1 VIDLIVLSGTSN
13 PDLSKQVARAL
24 KLPLGDIEI
33 TRFIDNECRV
43 YIKEN
48 VEGKTVIVIQSL
60 SAVADQ
66 YLVELCLIG
75 HALKSL
81 KAKKAIA
88 VIPWLGYSKQDKEF
102 RKGEAVSAQLV
113 AKFIEAAGFDG
124 VISVELHSENVLPYF
139 HIPVIELRTES
150 VLLTSL
156 RSRLSLEHAVVVSP
170 DKGGKS
176 RSERFA
182 RSAKLPIAYLVK
194 KRDLSTG
201 VVTVVDI
208 EGAAD
213 EKDVIIF
220 DDIINTGATA
230 IRTSQFLRVHG
241 AKKIYFLATHAVL
254 AGNAS
259 EQLAKSHIDQVIV
272 TDTIA
277 IAKKRQFPK
286 LSIVSVAPLLSDA
299 IKTL

>member
-1 VIDLIVLSGTSN
+1 M
-13 PDLSKQVARAL
+13 SKRVARSL

-48 VEGKTVIVIQSL
+48 VEGKTVVVIQSL
-60 SAVADQ
+60 STIADQ
-66 YLVELCLIG
+66 HLVELCLIG
-75 HALKSL
+75 QALKNL
-81 KAKKAIA
+81 KAKRVIA

-102 RKGEAVSAQLV
+102 RKGEAISAQLV
-113 AKFIEAAGFDG
+113 ATFIEAAGFDA

-139 HIPVIELRTES
+139 RIPITNLS
-150 VLLTSL
+150 
-156 RSRLSLEHAVVVSP
+156 SREPLVDAVRKKTDISHMIVVSP

-182 RSAKLPIAYLVK
+182 QSVRLPIAYLVK
-194 KRDLSTG
+194 ERDLATG
-201 VVTVVDI
+201 VVTVVNI
-208 EGAAD
+208 EGD
-213 EKDVIIF
+213 VHGKDVIIF

-230 IRTSQFLRVHG
+230 IQTSQFLRVHG

-254 AGNAS
+254 AGDAS
-259 EQLAKSHIDQVIV
+259 EMLGKSTIDGVVV

-277 IAKKRQFPK
+277 IPKKKQFSN
-286 LSIVSVAPLLSDA
+286 LSIVSIAPLLADV
-299 IKTL
+299 IKKL